1 MASQVLSGTSNP
13 SYTNNTTQN
22 VRVVINYMYSNSE
35 DIITINWAGQSVTEG
50 NIEAIGKNIACG
62 SAFYG
67 DYFTFG
73 WSFFSWF
80 SLFNRASN
88 PRSAISTQNVAIKLP
103 TTQTRFSR
111 TVRGWNL
118 WYRSASSTSEISGF
132 SLSIALPLEIF
143 LAPGQS
149 FSAVCGPHNILV
161 LKEDG
166 N

>member
-1 MASQVLSGTSNP
+1 MASQILSGTSNP
-13 SYTNNTTQN
+13 TYTNNTTQN

-67 DYFTFG
+67 DYFTFR
-73 WSFFSWF
+73 WPFFGWF
-80 SLFNRASN
+80 SLFNRPST
-88 PRSAISTQNVAIKLP
+88 PRSALSAQNVAIKLP
-103 TTQTRFSR
+103 TTQEKFSR
-111 TVRGWNL
+111 VVRGWFL
-118 WYRSASSTSEISGF
+118 WYRTGTTEVSGF

-143 LAPGQS
+143 LAPGQT

>member
-1 MASQVLSGTSNP
+1 MTSQVLSGTSNP

-35 DIITINWAGQSVTEG
+35 DIITINWAGQSITEG
-50 NIEAIGKNIACG
+50 NVEAIGKNIACG

-73 WSFFSWF
+73 WNFFNWF
-80 SLFNRASN
+80 SLFTRPSN
-88 PRSAISTQNVAIKLP
+88 PRSALSTQNVAIKLP
-103 TTQTRFSR
+103 TTQARFSR
-111 TVRGWNL
+111 VVRGWDL
-118 WYRSASSTSEISGF
+118 WYRNTSSTSEISGF

-143 LAPGQS
+143 LAPGQT